1 MFAKIA
7 KIAAATGALGIM
19 FSKLVTH
26 VQKMR
31 WIAGFLGGDGCIHVS
46 DRGVRVTYV
55 QAKKGIAN
63 IKYIQD
69 IEGGTITKLKRDNR
83 SPNRQDAYAL
93 TLCGTDALDHLDRLE
108 PHIVSKKLQCE
119 SALSF
124 PRVDLRTVAIAN
136 RPDIVAERISI
147 KDDCSRLK
155 HIDEDIDPQRMSLE
169 LIGGWMAAEGCVHI
183 SAQGYASL
191 SITQKQPNVLIA
203 IRDFFECGN
212 VSGYKWT
219 VTKRDDV
226 EIIARK
232 LMGLSGAKD
241 TALAILIEYLAM
253 NSHHEIHGLGSMLPR
268 DIDSRRRAI
277 SNLNGGSIQIRDIDI
292 KPPTPKRVMPIVVN
306 SEITGYSYKDINGI
320 ERCFSVTRHRTLE
333 DAKDLALGARD
344 AVTRAKA
351 RRRRTTI
358 EGVLS
363 NENNLA

>member
-7 KIAAATGALGIM
+7 KIAAATGVIGM

-69 IEGGTITKLKRDNR
+69 IEGGTITKLKRDSR

-108 PHIVSKKLQCE
+108 PHIISKKLQCE
-119 SALSF
+119 SALNF
-124 PRVDLRTVAIAN
+124 PRVDLRTVAIAH

-147 KDDCSRLK
+147 KDECSRLK

-169 LIGGWMAAEGCVHI
+169 VIGGWMAAEGCVQI
-183 SAQGYASL
+183 NAQGYASL

-212 VSGYKWT
+212 VSGFKWS
-219 VTKRDDV
+219 VSKRDDV

-253 NSHHEIHGLGSMLPR
+253 NSHHEIHGLGSMFPR

-277 SNLNGGSIQIRDIDI
+277 SDLNGGSIQIRDIDI
-292 KPPTPKRVMPIVVN
+292 RPPTPKRVMPIVVN

-320 ERCFSVTRHRTLE
+320 ERRFSVTRHRTLD
-333 DAKDLALGARD
+333 DAKGLALGAQE
-344 AVTRAKA
+344 AVMRAKA
-351 RRRRTTI
+351 RRRRNTI
-358 EGVLS
+358 EAALS